1 MLIVSDFIIEYSK
14 YSFGGFV
21 LKKELNI
28 KNFISVCMTLGFTSA
43 CVHAPEFRPQ
53 NTSNKMSQSETL
65 PNTASSDSQNKTFLE
80 SQMKVDGLD
89 ITENEAETI
98 EALPKP
104 IPLDVNDLLT
114 VPPQGQPLVQ
124 KWIDYFQGRGREHM
138 ERYLARLGRYEE
150 FMTDILV
157 EEGVPR
163 DLIYVALI
171 ESGFNKHAH
180 SHASAV
186 GYWQFIRSTGKG
198 YGLTIN
204 SLVDERKNPELA
216 TQAAA
221 QYFKALY
228 KVFGSWPLALSSYN
242 AGENRVMRAIMRNY
256 TRDFWTLALTRQLPK
271 ETANYF
277 PKFVAASL
285 ICKNPQAYGFG
296 HVERQEKLV
305 FDKIE
310 LKHGISISKLAE
322 NLKVEKEELRDLNPS
337 FNTDFVPIYSGS
349 SVTFRV
355 PKGLGEQAIAAAENS
370 ISKAK
375 YHAYEG
381 ESIHRVR
388 RGDSLY
394 RIARRYGTSVN
405 ALIAENGFSKRSV
418 IYPGMKVRIP
428 SSQRVAA
435 AAYRNYN
442 SSSSV
447 SGAKTHRIRRG
458 ETLSGIATRYRIGL
472 SKLASFN
479 GLTVRS
485 KVRIGQTVRIP

>member
-1 MLIVSDFIIEYSK
+1 MKFITQTNLQIRIILKLAS
-14 YSFGGFV
+14 V
-21 LKKELNI
+21 LGLVALFN
-28 KNFISVCMTLGFTSA
+28 SA
-43 CVHAPEFRPQ
+43 CVHSPEFQ
-53 NTSNKMSQSETL
+53 SQKKYNTPSGSSQIETL
-65 PNTASSDSQNKTFLE
+65 PNVNGDKTFLQ
-80 SQMKVDGLD
+80 SQMKVEGLD
-89 ITENEAETI
+89 VTEADAEVV
-98 EALPKP
+98 EALPKAL
-104 IPLDVNDLLT
+104 PLEVNDLLT
-114 VPPQGQPLVQ
+114 VPAQGQKLVQ
-124 KWIDYFQGRGREHM
+124 VWINYFQGRGRPHM

-150 FMTDILV
+150 YMTNILV

-216 TQAAA
+216 THAAA

-256 TRDFWTLALTRQLPK
+256 TRDFWTLALNRQLPK
-271 ETANYF
+271 ETTNYF

-285 ICKNPQAYGFG
+285 ICKNPEAYGFG
-296 HVERQEKLV
+296 HIERQAKLE
-305 FDKIE
+305 FDKVE

-322 NLKVEKEELRDLNPS
+322 NLKVDKEELRDLNPS
-337 FNTDFVPIYSGS
+337 FNTDFVPMYTGGTVS
-349 SVTFRV
+349 FRV
-355 PKGLGEQAIAAAENS
+355 PKGTGELAILAAENS
-370 ISKAK
+370 ASNNK

-388 RGDSLY
+388 NGDSIY
-394 RIARRYGTSVN
+394 RIARRYGTSVS
-405 ALIAENGFSKRSV
+405 AILSENGLSKRSV

-428 SSQRVAA
+428 TSQRVAA
-435 AAYRNYN
+435 AAYRDYN
-442 SSSSV
+442 TNSATKNAV
-447 SGAKTHRIRRG
+447 GAKVHRIRRG
-458 ETLSGIATRYRIGL
+458 ETLSGVATRYRIGL

-485 KVRIGQTVRIP
+485 KLRVGQRVRIP

>member
-1 MLIVSDFIIEYSK
+1 MSDFIIEYSY
-14 YSFGGFV
+14 YSLGGFV
-21 LKKELNI
+21 HIKELNI
-28 KNFISVCMTLGFTSA
+28 RNFSSYLTLGFLLSFASA
-43 CVHAPEFRPQ
+43 CVHAPEFRSQ
-53 NTSNKMSQSETL
+53 KNSNQPSQIETL
-65 PNTASSDSQNKTFLE
+65 PMTSANASENKTFLE
-80 SQMKVDGLD
+80 SQMKVEGLD

-114 VPPQGQPLVQ
+114 VPPQGQQLVQ
-124 KWIDYFQGRGREHM
+124 RWIDYFQGRGREHM
-138 ERYLARLGRYEE
+138 ERYLSRLGKYEE
-150 FMTDILV
+150 YMTDILK

-171 ESGFNKHAH
+171 ESGFNMHAH

-271 ETANYF
+271 ETVNYF

-296 HVERQEKLV
+296 HVTRLPKIE

-310 LKHGISISKLAE
+310 LKHGISITKLAE
-322 NLKVEKEELRDLNPS
+322 NLKVQKEELRDLNPS
-337 FNTDFVPIYSGS
+337 FNTDFVPIYSGT
-349 SVTFRV
+349 SVTFKV
-355 PKGLGEQAIAAAENS
+355 PKGLGDQALAAAENS
-370 ISKAK
+370 ISKTK

-388 RGDSLY
+388 RGDSMY

-405 ALIAENGFSKRSV
+405 ALLAENGLSKRSV

-428 SSQRVAA
+428 TNQRVAA
-435 AAYRNYN
+435 AAYKNYN
-442 SSSSV
+442 SGSV
-447 SGAKTHRIRRG
+447 GINAKTHRIRRG

-485 KVRIGQTVRIP
+485 KVRIGQTVKIP